1 MDPLSGI
8 ASVIAVVTAA
18 RETGIGIYKIVS
30 GIRDGPKEVSGL
42 LCAFEE
48 LNSVLREI
56 LSTMPPACPDEQ
68 VENLSGLQ
76 KTIDS
81 CAKDIK
87 IFERKLAGLNS
98 KSGDGG
104 LSKAWNGEDI
114 DLQKRISRDARSCSA
129 LSHKSRNSTRCS
141 SEVFHRSL
149 STLAI
154 LH

>member
-18 RETGIGIYKIVS
+18 RETGIGIYMIVS

-56 LSTMPPACPDEQ
+56 LSTMPPSCPDEQ
-68 VENLSGLQ
+68 VEDLSGLQ

-87 IFERKLAGLNS
+87 IFERKLARLNS

-104 LSKAWNGEDI
+104 LSKAWKVVKTLVCKSEFRETR
-114 DLQKRISRDARSCSA
+114 DLVQRYHTS
-129 LSHKSRNSTRCS
+129 LETR
-141 SEVFHRSL
+141 
-149 STLAI
+149 LAVLQRYSI
-154 LH
+154 VRCPH